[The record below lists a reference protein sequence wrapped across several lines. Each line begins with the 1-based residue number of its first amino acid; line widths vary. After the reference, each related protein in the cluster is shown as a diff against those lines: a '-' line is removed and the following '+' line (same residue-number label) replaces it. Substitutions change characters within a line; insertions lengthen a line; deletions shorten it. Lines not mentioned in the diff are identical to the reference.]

1 MGTQDKGISALLD
14 KAMNVDRSWMQFGS
28 CAGWTRSRNT
38 QDNPNPW
45 FAYNYLRYGPDRDI
59 SGHELVKYALLVCAS
74 CVAQYDCARF
84 AVRTHAQGV
93 TSSMRV
99 GDLRWLQNQ
108 PKWEKIVDIAE
119 AVSIPMQQAVVTVRR
134 GGRVDA

>member
-1 MGTQDKGISALLD
+1 MRLGELLEMAMGVERD
-14 KAMNVDRSWMQFGS
+14 WMRFGS
-28 CAGWTRSRNT
+28 CHGWGQKPEN

-45 FAYNYLRYGPDRDI
+45 HVFNNEWYGPDRDI
-59 SGHELVKYALLVCAS
+59 SGAELVEYALIICS
-74 CVAQYDCARF
+74 GCVAQYDCARF